1 MTRNLARDMLGGMR
15 RSDQIVITPT
25 ALGRWRHCPQQW
37 RYRYE
42 QRLGSS
48 QEAGSLAIGILQ
60 HVALEALARGASPG
74 EAGAAV
80 SDAIQGRAWDV
91 RPTEEQAREALGGA
105 LEVWR
110 LVERLWPGAEVEE
123 VEAEIYVDHPADP
136 TIRLGGKP
144 DILLRDRAGRRVLLD
159 YKRRGYLKHS
169 RPIQEVQPEDLYATA
184 QTIRD
189 VQSAIYAVALREQGR
204 PVDESYLVKSTA
216 GGSRVQIMRTTPPPE
231 VLDLTL
237 ETIRG
242 IAAQMRAPAQPCDRA
257 YPAEGSCF
265 NYGKP
270 CEFSDLCAAEVLG
283 RPTEDLRARLAR
295 R

>member
-1 MTRNLARDMLGGMR
+1 MR

-110 LVERLWPGAEVEE
+110 LVERLRAAVWNPEIRKKVLSLEGGA
-123 VEAEIYVDHPADP
+123 
-136 TIRLGGKP
+136 LN
-144 DILLRDRAGRRVLLD
+144 
-159 YKRRGYLKHS
+159 KRG
-169 RPIQEVQPEDLYATA
+169 
-184 QTIRD
+184 
-189 VQSAIYAVALREQGR
+189 
-204 PVDESYLVKSTA
+204 
-216 GGSRVQIMRTTPPPE
+216 
-231 VLDLTL
+231 
-237 ETIRG
+237 
-242 IAAQMRAPAQPCDRA
+242 C
-257 YPAEGSCF
+257 
-265 NYGKP
+265 
-270 CEFSDLCAAEVLG
+270 
-283 RPTEDLRARLAR
+283 
-295 R
+295 